1 MKFRVFTSSENGINE
16 IVDIGFWEIKLSYAG
31 FYVRA

>member
-1 MKFRVFTSSENGINE
+1 MKFRVFTSSKNSINE
-16 IVDIGFWEIKLSYAG
+16 VVDVGFWGVKLSYAG